1 MLTSRLP
8 ELATYLIDAPPTY
21 HSKNVKLALRV
32 FSANVLVRHFKLHD
46 GLEQRMCQARPMF
59 GIPKVDQENLR
70 CCRFGFGLFVTRI
83 ACRHVGWRRNIDLA
97 AVSNAQFFI
106 RI

>member
-1 MLTSRLP
+1 MLQVGFRL
-8 ELATYLIDAPPTY
+8 
-21 HSKNVKLALRV
+21 V
-32 FSANVLVRHFKLHD
+32 
-46 GLEQRMCQARPMF
+46 
-59 GIPKVDQENLR
+59 
-70 CCRFGFGLFVTRI
+70 VTRI